1 MFRALRIE
9 YPFGAQMAIERAASA
24 PGWEIH
30 GIVGKLDG
38 YIRVFSEL
46 SDMRFQA
53 RLPLS
58 SAYVSAP

>member
-9 YPFGAQMAIERAASA
+9 YPFGAQMAVERVASA
-24 PGWEIH
+24 PGSEIL
-30 GIVGKLDG
+30 GTVGKLDG

-53 RLPLS
+53 RLPLIP
-58 SAYVSAP
+58 AYESAP

>member
-1 MFRALRIE
+1 MQMFRALRIE

-24 PGWEIH
+24 PGWEIL
-30 GIVGKLDG
+30 GKLDG

-58 SAYVSAP
+58 PAYVSAP